1 MPCLF
6 VILVDNTIQVISTR
20 KWSLLD
26 YENTMQFIRRIG
38 DVGEAKMVYR
48 NHVVNN
54 QLVTSSD
61 VTNLISF
68 NI

>member
-1 MPCLF
+1 MLCLF

>member
-1 MPCLF
+1 
-6 VILVDNTIQVISTR
+6 
-20 KWSLLD
+20 
-26 YENTMQFIRRIG
+26 MQFIRRIG